1 MKVAGFTFIRN
12 AVKYDYPIKES
23 IQSLLPLCDHVV
35 VAIGKSEDQ
44 TEALIRSINSPKITI
59 LNSVWDDDLREGG
72 KVLAAE
78 TNKAYD
84 HLSDTY
90 DWCIYLQGDELIH
103 ENDHSKIRDAMIQYK
118 DCSDIEGLLFNYFH
132 FWGNYQFVA
141 TSRKWYRREI
151 RIIRQNKSIRSY
163 QDAQGFRKSGK
174 KLKVKLID
182 VHIYH
187 YGWVRPP
194 TTQIQKRKNSNRYWH
209 SDEWI
214 EKNIAS
220 DGEYDYSDID
230 QIDTFK
236 GTHPTL
242 MRERIDRIHWSF
254 TPGRT
259 KLSLKNKISNWI
271 EKWTGYRIGEYKNY
285 ILKS

>member
-23 IQSLLPLCDHVV
+23 IQSLLPLCDLVV

-44 TEALIRSINSPKITI
+44 TEELIRSINSPKITI
-59 LNSVWDDDLREGG
+59 INSVWDDELREGG

-78 TNKAYD
+78 TNKAYG

-118 DCSDIEGLLFNYFH
+118 DHSDIEGLLFNYFH

-151 RIIRQNKSIRSY
+151 RIIRHDKNIRSY

-182 VHIYH
+182 AYIYH

-194 TTQIQKRKNSNRYWH
+194 KTQIQKRKNSNRYWH
-209 SDEWI
+209 NDEWI

-254 TPGRT
+254 TPRRT

-271 EKWTGYRIGEYKNY
+271 EQWTGYRIGEYKNY
-285 ILKS
+285 ILKP